1 MPSLTILES
10 SGELNSLEGG
20 CTIQVC
26 FNSSLIRSRAIY
38 YTVGVFVLD
47 RIASIVSLYRPG

>member
-1 MPSLTILES
+1 MTILES